1 MMEIT
6 EFVKNF
12 AYQFDDTDESE
23 FTAETEFRGL
33 EEWSSL
39 IGMGVLNDIS
49 KKYGVKLT
57 LTDFKAVNTIHELFD
72 LVKAQKDNV

>member
-1 MMEIT
+1 MEIN

-12 AYQFDDTDESE
+12 AFQFDDTDESE
-23 FTAETEFRGL
+23 FTPDTSFRDL

-39 IGMGVLNDIS
+39 IGMGVLNDIG

-57 LTDFKAVNTIHELFD
+57 QADFKSVNTIQELFD
-72 LVKAQKDNV
+72 LVMERKAHV

>member
-1 MMEIT
+1 MELN
-6 EFVKNF
+6 EFIKNF

-23 FTAETEFRGL
+23 FTAETAFREL

-57 LTDFKAVNTIHELFD
+57 LADFNSVNTIQELFEM
-72 LVKAQKDNV
+72 VKTHKNV

>member
-1 MMEIT
+1 MELD
-6 EFVKNF
+6 EFIKNF

-23 FTAETEFRGL
+23 FLAETEFRGL

-39 IGMGVLNDIS
+39 IGMGILNDIS

-57 LTDFKAVNTIHELFD
+57 LADFKSVNTIQELFEM
-72 LVKAQKDNV
+72 VKTQKDA

>member
-1 MMEIT
+1 MELD
-6 EFVKNF
+6 EFIKNF

-23 FTAETEFRGL
+23 FQAETEFRGL

-39 IGMGVLNDIS
+39 IGMGILNDIS

-57 LTDFKAVNTIHELFD
+57 LADFKSVNTIQELFEM
-72 LVKAQKDNV
+72 VKTQKDA